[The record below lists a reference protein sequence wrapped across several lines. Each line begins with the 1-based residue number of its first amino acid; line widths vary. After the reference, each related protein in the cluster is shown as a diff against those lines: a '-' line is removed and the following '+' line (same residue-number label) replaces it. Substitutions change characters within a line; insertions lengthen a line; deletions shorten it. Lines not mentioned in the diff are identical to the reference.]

1 MQVLVGLIALLA
13 FGAVIWL
20 AIEIQQGVEG
30 WFGVLFRGSDAAG
43 RDASLSRSSPVFWSG
58 CSSTG

>member
-20 AIEIQQGVEG
+20 AIQIQQGVEG
-30 WFGVLFRGSDAAG
+30 WFGVLFRGSDEVE
-43 RDASLSRSSPVFWSG
+43 SPSSD
-58 CSSTG
+58 

>member
-20 AIEIQQGVEG
+20 AIQIQQGVEG
-30 WFGVLFRGSDAAG
+30 WFGVLFRGSDEVE
-43 RDASLSRSSPVFWSG
+43 SQSSD
-58 CSSTG
+58 